1 MLYSVDKGRDRF
13 YNQLSS
19 LKAIFQLEPMREGK
33 GAKTTASEK
42 PRFIAVEGAIGVG
55 KTSLTRVLAGVFKG
69 KLVLEEVDK
78 NPFLERFYEER
89 EKYAFQT
96 QIFFLL
102 SRYRQMREL
111 MQGSLFEQG
120 VVCDYILQKDK
131 IFAYINLEDD
141 ELQLYEALFRLLG
154 ANIPKPDLVIFLQAK
169 PEVLIKRIRKR
180 NKEYER
186 NISLDYLKA
195 LSEAYNE
202 FFFHYV
208 DTPLLVVNTSE
219 IDFVESPRDLEQ
231 LIKEIRSIK
240 KGVQHYIPLGSS

>member
-1 MLYSVDKGRDRF
+1 M
-13 YNQLSS
+13 
-19 LKAIFQLEPMREGK
+19 
-33 GAKTTASEK
+33 
-42 PRFIAVEGAIGVG
+42 G